1 MKSDVMHSRVQ
12 DGPTGQRPKDYQQ
25 MSAAEG
31 LDFDGARKRTLLEA
45 SILEQLVTEVKE
57 TVATEVELTKE
68 PKSNFGIVNLWNIR
82 STRNYAGKPRQKA
95 TIKTGISY

>member
-12 DGPTGQRPKDYQQ
+12 MEP
-25 MSAAEG
+25 A
-31 LDFDGARKRTLLEA
+31 
-45 SILEQLVTEVKE
+45 ILEQLVTEVKE

-82 STRNYAGKPRQKA
+82 RTRNYAGKPRQKA

>member
-12 DGPTGQRPKDYQQ
+12 DGPTGQRPKDHQE
-25 MSAAEG
+25 MSGAEG
-31 LDFDGARKRTLLEA
+31 LDFDGTRKRTLLKPA
-45 SILEQLVTEVKE
+45 ILEQLVTEVKE

-68 PKSNFGIVNLWNIR
+68 PKSFGIVNLWNIR
-82 STRNYAGKPRQKA
+82 RTRNYAGKPRQKA